1 MSILNNSLL
10 LGADAGGAAGYQISR
25 SLRFNSSDSA
35 YLSRTPS
42 TAGNRKTWT
51 WAGWVKNCASTA
63 TTYPV
68 TFLSARN
75 AGNSGLG
82 ELFWVAINNVFT
94 LSGFQ
99 IAAGNGAV
107 NYCVTTAFYR
117 DPSSWYHVVIAYD
130 STQATA
136 ANRFK
141 LYVNGLQV
149 TQFDTDNRASI
160 TQNSDGAINRTS
172 IPHYIGDRTGVYG
185 NCYLADIHFIDG
197 QALTPSSFTEVSATT
212 GRLEPKAYSGP
223 TPTGNSFWLPF
234 SDNSAATAT
243 TLGKDNFN
251 LGNNWTPN
259 NLSVTAGAGNDS
271 LVDTPTSYGTDTGAG
286 GEVRGNYATQS
297 RLDSYSTIAIANGN
311 LDIEGTDTA
320 WRTSRASIGVSS
332 GKWYWEA
339 TIISGAGGNIGIGL
353 GKSADSLD
361 SYPSHYFVYTAIAAS
376 DNNVLGL
383 AFNADSGLL
392 EIYKNGVKTALSVTG
407 LFSGPYFPALI
418 VYGDYGGTRGR
429 FSANFGQRPFA
440 YTAPSGFKAL
450 CDTNLPAPVVAKPS
464 TAMDVKL
471 YTGNTTGQ
479 TVSGLEFSPDL
490 VWFKSRSAAYSHQ
503 LFDSVRG
510 GTASLISN
518 NTAAEVARPG
528 AITSFNSNGF
538 TIGDEGGINDTNVA
552 MVAWCFDAGS
562 NTVSNTQGSITSSVR
577 ANPSSGFSIVTWTG
591 TGAVGTIG
599 HGLGVAPGMVI
610 VKSRSST
617 DAWYVFHSSLGP
629 TKRVQLN
636 ETSAETTGTS
646 VWNSTSPTSTVFSI
660 GSGNPNSSGVTY
672 VAYCFAPV
680 AGYSSFGSYTGN
692 GSADGP
698 FVYTG
703 FRPRWVMWKSS
714 SVGGSV
720 NYDWVIQ
727 DTARATRNV
736 IQTTRLS
743 ANTANSESSDVYVPI
758 DILSNGFK
766 MRGTGA
772 EGNGNT
778 NTYIYAAFAESPFAY
793 SRAR

>member
-1 MSILNNSLL
+1 MIPANINALL
-10 LGADAGGAAGYQISR
+10 LGEEAGGAAAYAISR

-35 YLSRTPS
+35 FCSRVPS

-51 WAGWVKNCASTA
+51 WAGWVKRSGLSTDQVLLDCR
-63 TTYPV
+63 PV
-68 TFLSARN
+68 TSDSQFT
-75 AGNSGLG
+75 
-82 ELFWVAINNVFT
+82 VFYLKASDT
-94 LSGFQ
+94 LELSGP
-99 IAAGNGAV
+99 
-107 NYCVTTAFYR
+107 TTTWRTTTQLFR
-117 DPSSWYHVVIAYD
+117 DPSAWYHIVLALD
-130 STQATA
+130 TTQSTAS
-136 ANRFK
+136 NRIK
-141 LYVNGLQV
+141 IYVNNLQV
-149 TQFDTDNRASI
+149 TAFATSADPSQNADLGINQASLHGI
-160 TQNSDGAINRTS
+160 GASSGGSPAAFLN
-172 IPHYIGDRTGVYG
+172 G
-185 NCYLADIHFIDG
+185 YLADIHFIDG
-197 QALTPSSFTEVSATT
+197 QALDPSSFTEVSATT